1 MGSARVPLPLVGVG
15 DVSKRILL
23 GRKLRS
29 SQLGETLLPKR
40 IALPVFASDALS
52 SVAYAPDEV
61 FIMLSLAGASAY
73 IWSWKIAIA
82 VALVMM
88 AVITSYRQ
96 TVHAYPSGGG
106 DYEVATV
113 NLGTTAGT
121 TVASALL
128 VDYVL
133 TVAVSIS
140 SGAQYA
146 AGAIPSLGGHEA
158 TLASILVVLLAA
170 MNLRG
175 IRESGTFFAFPTY
188 AFMVAILGMCGYGL
202 LRLAAGDLPNVESA
216 DLHITPDPGIGSSES
231 LTTFA
236 LLFLLARAFSSGCA
250 ALTGVE
256 AISNGVPAFRKPKSR
271 NAATTLLLL
280 GLIAI
285 SMMVSVIVLAKQ
297 MGLRYV
303 DPHDFDRLTR
313 DGAPVPDGFDQHPV
327 IAQIARAVFNDFSPG
342 FYVVITVTGIILVL
356 AANTAFNGFP
366 VLGSILAKD
375 GYAPRALGSRGDRL
389 AYSNGIV
396 FLAVMA
402 IVLILVFDAETTRLI
417 QLYIVGVFV
426 SFNLSQLGMIRHWT
440 RHLKTESDPAVRRRM
455 FRSRVIN
462 AVGLTFTAV
471 VLVIVLVTKFLA
483 GAWITILAMVF
494 FFAVMRGIRRHYDN
508 VQDELAAEDEDKV
521 MPTRVHAIVLVSK
534 LHKPTLRAL
543 AFAKAT
549 RPNVLEAV
557 FVSTSSEETNRLLE
571 EWDQRRID
579 VPLKVLHSPYRELVR
594 PIVEYA
600 TEIKMANPRG
610 VVAVYIPEYVVGRWW
625 EQLLHNQTALRLK
638 GRLLFTPGVMV
649 TSVPYQL
656 RSSEIARER
665 ELREEFRVRP
675 GDLRRGDVDVRV
687 KRRTERKGARR

>member
-1 MGSARVPLPLVGVG
+1 LPLVGVG

-73 IWSWKIAIA
+73 VWSWKIGIA
-82 VALVMM
+82 VAVVMT
-88 AVITSYRQ
+88 AVVTSYRQ

-113 NLGTTAGT
+113 NLGRNAGT

-146 AGAIPSLGGHEA
+146 AGAIPAVRGHEA
-158 TLASILVVLLAA
+158 MLATLLVLVLMAI
-170 MNLRG
+170 NLRG

-188 AFMVAILGMCGYGL
+188 AFMVSILGMCAFGL
-202 LRLAAGDLPNVESA
+202 FRLASGDLPQVESA
-216 DLHITPDPGIGSSES
+216 DLTLVPEPGYGDSM
-231 LTTFA
+231 TTFA

-285 SMMVSVIVLAKQ
+285 SMMLSVIVLAKQ
-297 MGLRYV
+297 MGLQLV
-303 DPHDFDRLTR
+303 DPSDQGRLLL
-313 DGAPVPDGFDQHPV
+313 DGKPVPAGYDQHPA
-327 IAQIARAVFNDFSPG
+327 ISQIANALFADFRPG
-342 FYVVITVTGIILVL
+342 FYVVVAVTGVILVL

-366 VLGSILAKD
+366 VLGSILARD
-375 GYAPRALGSRGDRL
+375 GFAPRALGSRGDRL

-402 IVLILVFDAETTRLI
+402 IILIQVFNAETTRLI

-440 RHLKTESDPAVRRRM
+440 RNLRTERNAAVRRRM
-455 FRSRVIN
+455 MRSRAIN
-462 AVGLTFTAV
+462 TIGLVFTAV
-471 VLVIVLVTKFLA
+471 VLVIVLITKFLA
-483 GAWITILAMVF
+483 GAWITILAMVVF
-494 FFAVMRGIRRHYDN
+494 FILMRGIRRHYDN
-508 VQDELAAEDEDKV
+508 VNAELEADEEDRV
-521 MPTRVHAIVLVSK
+521 LPTRVHAIVLVSR

-549 RPNVLEAV
+549 RPNVLEGV
-557 FVSTSSEETNRLLE
+557 YVSVDADATSRLME
-571 EWDQRRID
+571 EWDQRNLG

-600 TEIKMANPRG
+600 MEIKNANPRG

-656 RSSEIARER
+656 HSSQLARER
-665 ELREEFRVRP
+665 EERIGTWVRP
-675 GDLRRGDVDVRV
+675 TDYRLGNLG
-687 KRRTERKGARR
+687 ERPTSDRQVQR

>member
-1 MGSARVPLPLVGVG
+1 LPLVGVG

-52 SVAYAPDEV
+52 SVAYAPDEI
-61 FIMLSLAGASAY
+61 FIMLSMAGVTAY
-73 IWSWKIAIA
+73 AYSWKIGIA
-82 VALVMM
+82 VAVVMLTVV
-88 AVITSYRQ
+88 ASYRQ
-96 TVHAYPSGGG
+96 NVHAYPSGGG

-113 NLGTTAGT
+113 NLGPTAGV
-121 TVASALL
+121 TVGAALL
-128 VDYVL
+128 VDYVM
-133 TVAVSIS
+133 TVAVSVS
-140 SGAQYA
+140 SGVQNA
-146 AGAIPSLGGHEA
+146 ASAIPAFSGHEA
-158 TLASILVVLLAA
+158 WVASILVVILMA

-175 IRESGTFFAFPTY
+175 VRESGTLFAIPTY
-188 AFMVAILGMCGYGL
+188 GFMVGIIGMALYGL
-202 LRLAAGDLPNVESA
+202 LLASTGNLPDVESA
-216 DLHITPDPGIGSSES
+216 HLTIQPQPGYEDE
-231 LTTFA
+231 LTTVG
-236 LLFLLARAFSSGCA
+236 LIVLLARAFSSGCA

-280 GLIAI
+280 GTIAI
-285 SMMVSVIVLAKQ
+285 TMLMSIIVLARN
-297 MGLRYV
+297 MGLKYV
-303 DPHDFDRLTR
+303 DPNDIDRLR
-313 DGAPVPDGFDQHPV
+313 EPDGSQLPEGYDQHTV
-327 IAQIARAVFNDFSPG
+327 IAQLSKAIFSDFPPG
-342 FYVVITVTGIILVL
+342 FYFVIATTGVILVL

-366 VLGSILAKD
+366 VLGSILARD

-402 IVLILVFDAETTRLI
+402 IVLILAFNAETSRLI

-440 RHLKTESDPAVRRRM
+440 RHLKNETDPAVRRRM
-455 FRSRVIN
+455 FRSRAIN
-462 AVGLTFTAV
+462 TFGLAMTAV
-471 VLVIVLVTKFLA
+471 VFVIVLVTKFLA
-483 GAWITILAMVF
+483 GAWIAIVAMIF
-494 FFAVMRGIRRHYDN
+494 FFAIMRGIRRHYDN

-543 AFAKAT
+543 AFAKAS

-557 FVSTSSEETNRLLE
+557 YVSTSPEETNRLLE
-571 EWDQRRID
+571 DWDQRRID

-600 TEIKMANPRG
+600 TEIRMANPRG

-675 GDLRRGDVDVRV
+675 GDLRRGEVDVRDR
-687 KRRTERKGARR
+687 RRTERKDARR

>member
-1 MGSARVPLPLVGVG
+1 MGVG

-23 GRKLRS
+23 GRPLRS

-52 SVAYAPDEV
+52 SVAYAPDEI
-61 FIMLSLAGASAY
+61 FIMLSFAGASAY
-73 IWSWKIAIA
+73 IWSWKIGIA
-82 VALVMM
+82 VALVMA
-88 AVITSYRQ
+88 AVVASYRQ
-96 TVHAYPSGGG
+96 NVHAYPSGGG

-113 NLGTTAGT
+113 NLGRNAGI

-146 AGAIPSLGGHEA
+146 ASALPFLHGHEA
-158 TLASILVVLLAA
+158 TVASIAVLCLMA

-188 AFMVAILGMCGYGL
+188 AFIVAMGGMCGYGM
-202 LRLAAGDLPNVESA
+202 LRLLNGTLPEVKSAALDIEPA
-216 DLHITPDPGIGSSES
+216 PGYEGQ
-231 LTTFA
+231 LTTVA
-236 LLFLLARAFSSGCA
+236 LMFLLARAFSSGCA

-256 AISNGVPAFRKPKSR
+256 AISNGVPAFRRPKSR

-280 GLIAI
+280 GMIAI
-285 SMMVSVIVLAKQ
+285 AMMMSVIVLAKQ

-303 DPHDFDRLTR
+303 DPHHLERLTR
-313 DGAPVPDGFDQHPV
+313 NGQPVPEGYDQDTV
-327 IAQIARAVFNDFSPG
+327 IAQIAEAVFRDFPPG
-342 FYVVITVTGIILVL
+342 FYLVVTVTGVILVL

-366 VLGSILAKD
+366 VLGSILAED
-375 GYAPRALGSRGDRL
+375 GFAPRALGSRGDRL
-389 AYSNGIV
+389 AFSNGIV

-402 IVLILVFDAETTRLI
+402 IALILAFDAEVTRLI

-440 RHLKTESDPAVRRRM
+440 RHLRTEKDPARRRRM
-455 FRSRVIN
+455 QQSRAIN
-462 AVGLTFTAV
+462 AIGLTFTAV
-471 VLVIVLVTKFLA
+471 VLVIVLITKFFA
-483 GAWITILAMVF
+483 GAWIAILAMASF
-494 FFAVMRGIRRHYDN
+494 FLIMKGISRHYHN
-508 VQDELAAEDEDKV
+508 VALELAADEEDKIL
-521 MPTRVHAIVLVSK
+521 PTRVHAVVLVSK

-543 AFAKAT
+543 AFAKAS
-549 RPNVLEAV
+549 RPNVLEGVYVAEDPQR
-557 FVSTSSEETNRLLE
+557 TSRLLT
-571 EWDQRRID
+571 EWDDRNLG
-579 VPLKVLHSPYRELVR
+579 VPLKVLHSPYREVVR

-600 TEIKMANPRG
+600 LEIRRANPRG

-665 ELREEFRVRP
+665 NERESTRVHP
-675 GDLRRGDVDVRV
+675 GDLRRGNVSDRG
-687 KRRTERKGARR
+687 RGRQIQR